1 MLTELKLHELKPRW
15 ARRKDARPKE
25 LLSAALDVFVEHGYA
40 ATKLEDVA
48 KKAGVSKG
56 TLYLYFKNKEELFKA
71 VVRETIVPDIEQAE
85 KLLAE
90 FQGDSKALFK
100 EFILGWH
107 QRISGEKMAGICKL
121 MFAEASNFPELAQ
134 FYHTEVI
141 QRNELMMIRL
151 LERGMKSGEFRQL
164 DLTVMPK
171 IVAAP
176 MVMLMLWSASF
187 GSCGRQTID
196 VQDYVSA
203 YIESVLSGLLNK

>member
-1 MLTELKLHELKPRW
+1 MLTELKLGELKPRW

-25 LLSAALDVFVEHGYA
+25 LLSAALDVFVEHGFA

-85 KLLAE
+85 KLLAD
-90 FQGDSKALFK
+90 FQGDTKELFK
-100 EFILGWH
+100 EMIFNWH
-107 QRISGEKMAGICKL
+107 KRISGEKMAGICKL

-134 FYHTEVI
+134 FYHAEVI
-141 QRNELMMIRL
+141 QRNELMMIQVL
-151 LERGMKSGEFRQL
+151 KRGMQSGEFRQL
-164 DLTVMPK
+164 DLTVIPK

-176 MVMLMLWSASF
+176 MVMIMLWSASF
-187 GSCGRQTID
+187 GSCAQQAINME
-196 VQDYVSA
+196 DYVSA
-203 YIESVLSGLLNK
+203 YVETMLSGLLIK